1 MPERQF
7 PLVWP
12 VHVQRTARP
21 EFSRFSDEWTDHKTY
36 REVIDEVRKLGG
48 TDLFV
53 TSNLALT
60 ISGSPYARQKVE
72 DKGVAVY
79 FTRKGKQLVFAC
91 DKYLT
96 VAHNLHAI
104 SKTLDAIRGIERWG
118 TSAMV
123 DAAFSGYL
131 ALPEQS
137 NESEWWRVL
146 GFQSPP
152 NEMRL
157 RNRYRAMAKTA
168 HPDIGGDE
176 EEFRAITD
184 AYHTG
189 LHAIGAG

>member
-1 MPERQF
+1 
-7 PLVWP
+7 V
-12 VHVQRTARP
+12 RP
-21 EFSRFSDEWTDHKTY
+21 EYSRFSDEWTDFKTY
-36 REVIDEVRKLGG
+36 REVIEEVRKLGG

-53 TSNLALT
+53 TSNLTLT

-79 FTRKGKQLVFAC
+79 FVRKGKQLVFAC

-137 NESEWWRVL
+137 HGNEWWRTL
-146 GFQSPP
+146 GFQSQPG
-152 NEMRL
+152 EARL
-157 RNRYRAMAKTA
+157 RNRYLALVKSA
-168 HPDIGGDE
+168 HPDTGGST
-176 EEFRAITD
+176 EEFQVITD
-184 AYHTG
+184 AYNTG
-189 LHAIGAG
+189 MRALGAG